1 MVSTC
6 GRGGFRHREEKP
18 GRGGAGNGRVTS
30 LPGTRT
36 PHPSAGDRENGCEG
50 EGATGGAPRAAG
62 QPLAPVGPEEY
73 GGKEPEAGGYNGPR
87 GGGLQGQ
94 PVPGTR
100 AFALPRRSG
109 PALRGPGGRWR
120 SRPGAQTETPHPRDG
135 AETPPPPHSPGSAT
149 GRAGGKWPVRRRR
162 VSCPIDRFGAPPA
175 APSAGTIDAG
185 AGVEGGER
193 GGVGG
198 GGRERGR
205 SRQAAPA
212 ARLEAA
218 YGELLRAK
226 SRLEEEKRRLER
238 EKEELGR
245 RLESNTQEI
254 TRLRATRCPP
264 GGEGP
269 GRDALRG
276 PGKAPRWDPQPL
288 AYQELQ
294 SERTEVPASRLLEE
308 TALGRPGSKDSGCG
322 ELVWVGEPVVFGRA
336 ESIAGKYGVWMKDP
350 EPVPPFTQDTTWRV
364 DTVGTEVRQLFQYEA
379 AEQLAQGY
387 PAKVHILPQP
397 LESTGAVIYRG
408 GLFFQPRRS
417 RALARYDLRGEAITA
432 EREIPG
438 AGYHGQY
445 PYSWGGYTD
454 IDLAVDETGL
464 WVIYS
469 TEKARGA
476 IVLSKL
482 DPETLEIRR
491 TWETNIRKRG
501 VANSFVICGTLY
513 TVSSYSAPNA
523 TINFA
528 YDTATGTSRAL
539 SIPFENRFRYLS
551 MVDYNP
557 AERQLFAWDSF
568 NMVTYPVRLS
578 QA

>member
-1 MVSTC
+1 MLGAWLLLWGGLALG
-6 GRGGFRHREEKP
+6 GRGETAFLRR
-18 GRGGAGNGRVTS
+18 ADD
-30 LPGTRT
+30 
-36 PHPSAGDRENGCEG
+36 SAGRCTYSFTVASPVE
-50 EGATGGAPRAAG
+50 AAC
-62 QPLAPVGPEEY
+62 PD
-73 GGKEPEAGGYNGPR
+73 AGGVPELRAELAALAARLSRLESRERGSGPR
-87 GGGLQGQ
+87 GGEVGVAPEPQ
-94 PVPGTR
+94 P
-100 AFALPRRSG
+100 
-109 PALRGPGGRWR
+109 
-120 SRPGAQTETPHPRDG
+120 
-135 AETPPPPHSPGSAT
+135 
-149 GRAGGKWPVRRRR
+149 AG
-162 VSCPIDRFGAPPA
+162 
-175 APSAGTIDAG
+175 
-185 AGVEGGER
+185 
-193 GGVGG
+193 
-198 GGRERGR
+198 
-205 SRQAAPA
+205 
-212 ARLEAA
+212 RLEAA
-218 YGELLRAK
+218 YSELLRAK
-226 SRLEEEKRRLER
+226 SQLEEEKGRLER

-245 RLESNTQEI
+245 RLETSTQEI

-264 GGEGP
+264 GREGP
-269 GRDALRG
+269 GRDTLRA
-276 PGKAPRWDPQPL
+276 PGKAPRWVPQPL
-288 AYQELQ
+288 TYQELQ
-294 SERTEVPASRLLEE
+294 SERTEVSVSQPLEE
-308 TALGRPGSKDSGCG
+308 MALGRPGSKDSGCG

-336 ESIAGKYGVWMKDP
+336 ESFAGKYGVWMKDP
-350 EPVPPFTQDTTWRV
+350 EPVPPFTRETTWRV
-364 DTVGTEVRQLFQYEA
+364 DAVGAEVRQLFQYEA

-387 PAKVHILPQP
+387 PAKVHILPRP
-397 LESTGAVIYRG
+397 LESTGAVVYRG

-417 RALARYDLRGEAITA
+417 RTVARYDLRGEAVTV

-482 DPETLEIRR
+482 DPETLKIQR

-513 TVSSYSAPNA
+513 TVSSYSAHNA
-523 TINFA
+523 TVNFA
-528 YDTATGTSRAL
+528 YNTATSTSRAL

>member
-1 MVSTC
+1 MLRVWLLLWGGLALGCRGETAFLRRADDST
-6 GRGGFRHREEKP
+6 GRCTYSFTVASPVEAACPDANGVPELRAELAALTTRLSRLESRE
-18 GRGGAGNGRVTS
+18 RGS
-30 LPGTRT
+30 
-36 PHPSAGDRENGCEG
+36 
-50 EGATGGAPRAAG
+50 
-62 QPLAPVGPEEY
+62 
-73 GGKEPEAGGYNGPR
+73 GPR
-87 GGGLQGQ
+87 GG
-94 PVPGTR
+94 
-100 AFALPRRSG
+100 
-109 PALRGPGGRWR
+109 
-120 SRPGAQTETPHPRDG
+120 E
-135 AETPPPPHSPGSAT
+135 
-149 GRAGGKWPVRRRR
+149 AGGPWDTQQV
-162 VSCPIDRFGAPPA
+162 
-175 APSAGTIDAG
+175 
-185 AGVEGGER
+185 
-193 GGVGG
+193 
-198 GGRERGR
+198 
-205 SRQAAPA
+205 APA
-212 ARLEAA
+212 A
-218 YGELLRAK
+218 YSELLRAK

-245 RLESNTQEI
+245 RLESSAQEI

-264 GGEGP
+264 GAEGP
-269 GRDALRG
+269 GLPAHAVPG
-276 PGKAPRWDPQPL
+276 PAAAPRWDPQTL

-294 SERTEVPASRLLEE
+294 SERTEVPVSRLLEE
-308 TALGRPGSKDSGCG
+308 TALGRPGSEDSAGCG
-322 ELVWVGEPVVFGRA
+322 ELVWVGEPTVFGRA

-350 EPVPPFTQDTTWRV
+350 EPVPPFTRETTWRV
-364 DTVGTEVRQLFQYEA
+364 DAVGTEVRQLFQYEA

-387 PAKVHILPQP
+387 PTKVHILPRP

-417 RALARYDLRGEAITA
+417 RAVVRYDLRGEAITA
-432 EREIPG
+432 EKEIPG

-445 PYSWGGYTD
+445 PYAWGGYTD

-464 WVIYS
+464 WVVYS

-513 TVSSYSAPNA
+513 TVSSYSTPNA

-528 YDTATGTSRAL
+528 YNTATSTSRAL

-557 AERQLFAWDSF
+557 TERQLFAWDSF
-568 NMVTYPVRLS
+568 NMVTYPIRLS
-578 QA
+578 KA

>member
-1 MVSTC
+1 GTWLLFWASLALGCRGETAFLRRADDSS
-6 GRGGFRHREEKP
+6 GRCTYSFTV
-18 GRGGAGNGRVTS
+18 AS
-30 LPGTRT
+30 
-36 PHPSAGDRENGCEG
+36 
-50 EGATGGAPRAAG
+50 
-62 QPLAPVGPEEY
+62 PV
-73 GGKEPEAGGYNGPR
+73 EAGCPDASGVPELRAELVALSSRLSRLERGVGGSGPR
-87 GGGLQGQ
+87 GNEAWDPQ
-94 PVPGTR
+94 
-100 AFALPRRSG
+100 
-109 PALRGPGGRWR
+109 
-120 SRPGAQTETPHPRDG
+120 QT
-135 AETPPPPHSPGSAT
+135 
-149 GRAGGKWPVRRRR
+149 V
-162 VSCPIDRFGAPPA
+162 
-175 APSAGTIDAG
+175 
-185 AGVEGGER
+185 
-193 GGVGG
+193 
-198 GGRERGR
+198 
-205 SRQAAPA
+205 PA

-226 SRLEEEKRRLER
+226 SRLEEEKGRLER
-238 EKEELGR
+238 EKEELRR
-245 RLESNTQEI
+245 RLESSAQEI
-254 TRLRATRCPP
+254 AQLRASRCPP
-264 GGEGP
+264 GGQGP
-269 GRDALRG
+269 GRDPLRA
-276 PGKAPRWDPQPL
+276 PGKASRWDPQPV

-294 SERTEVPASRLLEE
+294 AERTEVPASRLLEE
-308 TALGRPGSKDSGCG
+308 TTLSRPGSKDSGCG
-322 ELVWVGEPVVFGRA
+322 ELVWVGEPVVFGQA

-350 EPVPPFTQDTTWRV
+350 EPVSPFTQETTWRV
-364 DTVGTEVRQLFQYEA
+364 DAVGTGVRQLLQYDA

-387 PAKVHILPQP
+387 PTKVHILPRP
-397 LESTGAVIYRG
+397 LESTGAVVYRG
-408 GLFFQPRRS
+408 GFFFQPRRS
-417 RALARYDLRGEAITA
+417 HAVARYDLRGETMTG

-482 DPETLEIRR
+482 DPETLEIQR

-501 VANSFVICGTLY
+501 VANSFIICGTLY
-513 TVSSYSAPNA
+513 TVNSYSAPNT

-528 YDTATGTSRAL
+528 YNTATSTSRAL

-557 AERQLFAWDSF
+557 AERQLFAWDNF

>member
-1 MVSTC
+1 MLGVWLLLWGSVALG
-6 GRGGFRHREEKP
+6 GRADTAFLHRAHDSSGHCTYSFTVASPVEAACPE
-18 GRGGAGNGRVTS
+18 
-30 LPGTRT
+30 
-36 PHPSAGDRENGCEG
+36 
-50 EGATGGAPRAAG
+50 AAG
-62 QPLAPVGPEEY
+62 GVPELRAELAALAARLSRLESRERGM
-73 GGKEPEAGGYNGPR
+73 GGSGPR
-87 GGGLQGQ
+87 G
-94 PVPGTR
+94 
-100 AFALPRRSG
+100 AE
-109 PALRGPGGRWR
+109 PGG
-120 SRPGAQTETPHPRDG
+120 ARDPQLV
-135 AETPPPPHSPGSAT
+135 AST
-149 GRAGGKWPVRRRR
+149 
-162 VSCPIDRFGAPPA
+162 
-175 APSAGTIDAG
+175 
-185 AGVEGGER
+185 
-193 GGVGG
+193 
-198 GGRERGR
+198 
-205 SRQAAPA
+205 

-218 YGELLRAK
+218 RSQMCPATVGGGTGLLTKASVFWGQRPGTEPPEGGR
-226 SRLEEEKRRLER
+226 SR
-238 EKEELGR
+238 
-245 RLESNTQEI
+245 Q
-254 TRLRATRCPP
+254 
-264 GGEGP
+264 GGEGGWLSRAHAVP
-269 GRDALRG
+269 GPAA
-276 PGKAPRWDPQPL
+276 APRWEPQPL

-308 TALGRPGSKDSGCG
+308 TALGRPEKEDSAGCG
-322 ELVWVGEPVVFGRA
+322 QLVWVGEPVVFGRA
-336 ESIAGKYGVWMKDP
+336 DSIAGKYGVWMKDP
-350 EPVPPFTQDTTWRV
+350 EPVSPFTRDNTWRV
-364 DTVGTEVRQLFQYEA
+364 DTVGTEVRQLFQYEE
-379 AEQLAQGY
+379 AEQLARGY
-387 PAKVHILPQP
+387 PAKVHILPRP

-408 GLFFQPRRS
+408 GLFFQPRHSRS
-417 RALARYDLRGEAITA
+417 VARYDLRGETITA

-501 VANSFVICGTLY
+501 VANSFLICGTLY

-551 MVDYNP
+551 MLDYNP

-578 QA
+578 RA

>member
-1 MVSTC
+1 MLGAWLLLWGGLALGC
-6 GRGGFRHREEKP
+6 RGETAFLQR
-18 GRGGAGNGRVTS
+18 ADD
-30 LPGTRT
+30 
-36 PHPSAGDRENGCEG
+36 SAGRCTYSFTVASPIEAACPDASGMPEMRAELAALAARLSRLETRERG
-50 EGATGGAPRAAG
+50 TGGS
-62 QPLAPVGPEEY
+62 
-73 GGKEPEAGGYNGPR
+73 GPR
-87 GGGLQGQ
+87 GG
-94 PVPGTR
+94 
-100 AFALPRRSG
+100 
-109 PALRGPGGRWR
+109 
-120 SRPGAQTETPHPRDG
+120 E
-135 AETPPPPHSPGSAT
+135 AE
-149 GRAGGKWPVRRRR
+149 
-162 VSCPIDRFGAPPA
+162 
-175 APSAGTIDAG
+175 
-185 AGVEGGER
+185 
-193 GGVGG
+193 
-198 GGRERGR
+198 
-205 SRQAAPA
+205 A

-218 YGELLRAK
+218 YSELLQAK
-226 SRLEEEKRRLER
+226 GHWAPDQGVGILGGNGPALSPLRRGMAVR
-238 EKEELGR
+238 GAG
-245 RLESNTQEI
+245 S
-254 TRLRATRCPP
+254 APAHPAP
-264 GGEGP
+264 GPAAG
-269 GRDALRG
+269 
-276 PGKAPRWDPQPL
+276 PRWDPQPL

-294 SERTEVPASRLLEE
+294 SERTEVPVSRLLGE
-308 TALGRPGSKDSGCG
+308 TTLGRPGSKDSAGCG
-322 ELVWVGEPVVFGRA
+322 ELVWVGEPLVFGRA

-350 EPVPPFTQDTTWRV
+350 EPVPPFTRETTWRV
-364 DTVGTEVRQLFQYEA
+364 DAVGTEVRQLFQYEA

-387 PAKVHILPQP
+387 PTKVHVLPRP

-417 RALARYDLRGEAITA
+417 RAVARYDLRGEAVTA

-501 VANSFVICGTLY
+501 VANSFLICGTLY

-528 YDTATGTSRAL
+528 YDTATSTSRAL

-568 NMVTYPVRLS
+568 NMVTYPIRLS
-578 QA
+578 RL

>member
-1 MVSTC
+1 ML
-6 GRGGFRHREEKP
+6 GAWLLL
-18 GRGGAGNGRVTS
+18 GGALALGCRAQAAAQRRADDGSGRCTYTFTVASPVEATCS
-30 LPGTRT
+30 DGGGVSELRAELAALAARL
-36 PHPSAGDRENGCEG
+36 SRLESRERG
-50 EGATGGAPRAAG
+50 TGGSGPRGA
-62 QPLAPVGPEEY
+62 
-73 GGKEPEAGGYNGPR
+73 EAGG
-87 GGGLQGQ
+87 
-94 PVPGTR
+94 
-100 AFALPRRSG
+100 
-109 PALRGPGGRWR
+109 GRDPQR
-120 SRPGAQTETPHPRDG
+120 
-135 AETPPPPHSPGSAT
+135 
-149 GRAGGKWPVRRRR
+149 
-162 VSCPIDRFGAPPA
+162 
-175 APSAGTIDAG
+175 
-185 AGVEGGER
+185 
-193 GGVGG
+193 
-198 GGRERGR
+198 
-205 SRQAAPA
+205 AAPA

-218 YGELLRAK
+218 YSELLRAK
-226 SRLEEEKRRLER
+226 SRLEEEKGRLER

-245 RLESNTQEI
+245 RLESSAQEI
-254 TRLRATRCPP
+254 TRLRAARCPP
-264 GGEGP
+264 GAEGP
-269 GRDALRG
+269 GRDTLRG
-276 PGKAPRWDPQPL
+276 PGK
-288 AYQELQ
+288 
-294 SERTEVPASRLLEE
+294 
-308 TALGRPGSKDSGCG
+308 GCG
-322 ELVWVGEPVVFGRA
+322 ELVWVGEPIIFGRA
-336 ESIAGKYGVWMKDP
+336 DSIAGKYGVWMKDP
-350 EPVPPFTQDTTWRV
+350 EPVPPFTRETTWRV
-364 DTVGTEVRQLFQYEA
+364 DAVGTEVRQLFQYEA
-379 AEQLAQGY
+379 AEQLARGY

-417 RALARYDLRGEAITA
+417 HTVARYDLRGEAVTA
-432 EREIPG
+432 QREIPG

-482 DPETLEIRR
+482 DPETLEIQQ

-528 YDTATGTSRAL
+528 YNTATSTSRAL

-557 AERQLFAWDSF
+557 TERQLFAWDSF
-568 NMVTYPVRLS
+568 NMVTYPIRLS

>member
-1 MVSTC
+1 MLGAWALLGAALALGCRGDTASLRRAADSA
-6 GRGGFRHREEKP
+6 GRCTYSFTVPSPVEASCPDAGGGTELRAELAALTARLSRLES
-18 GRGGAGNGRVTS
+18 RDGGAGQR
-30 LPGTRT
+30 
-36 PHPSAGDRENGCEG
+36 
-50 EGATGGAPRAAG
+50 GA
-62 QPLAPVGPEEY
+62 
-73 GGKEPEAGGYNGPR
+73 EAG
-87 GGGLQGQ
+87 
-94 PVPGTR
+94 
-100 AFALPRRSG
+100 
-109 PALRGPGGRWR
+109 
-120 SRPGAQTETPHPRDG
+120 
-135 AETPPPPHSPGSAT
+135 
-149 GRAGGKWPVRRRR
+149 
-162 VSCPIDRFGAPPA
+162 
-175 APSAGTIDAG
+175 
-185 AGVEGGER
+185 
-193 GGVGG
+193 
-198 GGRERGR
+198 
-205 SRQAAPA
+205 

-218 YGELLRAK
+218 GGLNPQPGAWVPVAAERSRVGRGTAVPAAARWPRAAGPAW
-226 SRLEEEKRRLER
+226 SRPR
-238 EKEELGR
+238 GR
-245 RLESNTQEI
+245 ARGAAL
-254 TRLRATRCPP
+254 APAHAAP
-264 GGEGP
+264 GP
-269 GRDALRG
+269 AA
-276 PGKAPRWDPQPL
+276 APRWDPQTL

-308 TALGRPGSKDSGCG
+308 TALGRPGSEDSGCG

-350 EPVPPFTQDTTWRV
+350 EPVPPFTRETTWRV
-364 DTVGTEVRQLFQYEA
+364 DVVGTEVRQLLQYEA

-397 LESTGAVIYRG
+397 LESTGAVVYRG

-417 RALARYDLRGEAITA
+417 RAVARYDLRGEAVTA
-432 EREIPG
+432 EKEIPG
-438 AGYHGQY
+438 AGFHGQY

-528 YDTATGTSRAL
+528 YDTSTSSSRAL

-568 NMVTYPVRLS
+568 NMVTYPIRLS
-578 QA
+578 HA

>member
-1 MVSTC
+1 MLGAWVLLGAALALRC
-6 GRGGFRHREEKP
+6 RGEP
-18 GRGGAGNGRVTS
+18 AS
-30 LPGTRT
+30 LR
-36 PHPSAGDRENGCEG
+36 
-50 EGATGGAPRAAG
+50 RAADSSG
-62 QPLAPVGPEEY
+62 RCTYSFTVASPVEAGC
-73 GGKEPEAGGYNGPR
+73 PEAGAVPELRAELAALTARLSRLEGRGPR
-87 GGGLQGQ
+87 G
-94 PVPGTR
+94 
-100 AFALPRRSG
+100 
-109 PALRGPGGRWR
+109 
-120 SRPGAQTETPHPRDG
+120 
-135 AETPPPPHSPGSAT
+135 AE
-149 GRAGGKWPVRRRR
+149 AGG
-162 VSCPIDRFGAPPA
+162 C
-175 APSAGTIDAG
+175 
-185 AGVEGGER
+185 
-193 GGVGG
+193 
-198 GGRERGR
+198 
-205 SRQAAPA
+205 
-212 ARLEAA
+212 
-218 YGELLRAK
+218 GELLRAK
-226 SRLEEEKRRLER
+226 ERLEEEKGRLER
-238 EKEELGR
+238 ENAELAR
-245 RLESNTQEI
+245 RLQSS
-254 TRLRATRCPP
+254 AARCPP
-264 GGEGP
+264 GAGGGSP
-269 GRDALRG
+269 AAIPPRA
-276 PGKAPRWDPQPL
+276 PGKGEWGARPGAVEPPRAGPAVARLAASVPAHPVPGPAAAPRWDPQPL

-308 TALGRPGSKDSGCG
+308 TALGRPGSEDSGCG

-350 EPVPPFTQDTTWRV
+350 EPVAPFTRETTWRV

-397 LESTGAVIYRG
+397 LESTGAVVYRG

-417 RALARYDLRGEAITA
+417 RAVARYDLRGEAVTA
-432 EREIPG
+432 QREIPG
-438 AGYHGQY
+438 AGFHGQY
-445 PYSWGGYTD
+445 PYAWGGYTD

-482 DPETLEIRR
+482 DPETLEIQR

-568 NMVTYPVRLS
+568 NMVTYPIRLS

>member
-1 MVSTC
+1 MPDDMVLVSPPNESLEYGSAWPCPRREALSTLAYSKDQC
-6 GRGGFRHREEKP
+6 ASTNSVLTPWREQRSPENSGRSDRPAASCVTQVHFAP
-18 GRGGAGNGRVTS
+18 QGRTTYCLILSFLGPN
-30 LPGTRT
+30 L
-36 PHPSAGDRENGCEG
+36 
-50 EGATGGAPRAAG
+50 
-62 QPLAPVGPEEY
+62 GPE
-73 GGKEPEAGGYNGPR
+73 GPL
-87 GGGLQGQ
+87 LQ
-94 PVPGTR
+94 
-100 AFALPRRSG
+100 A
-109 PALRGPGGRWR
+109 
-120 SRPGAQTETPHPRDG
+120 
-135 AETPPPPHSPGSAT
+135 
-149 GRAGGKWPVRRRR
+149 
-162 VSCPIDRFGAPPA
+162 
-175 APSAGTIDAG
+175 
-185 AGVEGGER
+185 
-193 GGVGG
+193 
-198 GGRERGR
+198 
-205 SRQAAPA
+205 
-212 ARLEAA
+212 
-218 YGELLRAK
+218 
-226 SRLEEEKRRLER
+226 EKRAIRMEDR
-238 EKEELGR
+238 GR
-245 RLESNTQEI
+245 RLEGSARELS
-254 TRLRATRCPP
+254 RLRATRCPS

-269 GRDALRG
+269 GRDALRA
-276 PGKAPRWDPQPL
+276 PGKGESPRWDPQPL

-308 TALGRPGSKDSGCG
+308 TALGRPGSEDSGCG

-336 ESIAGKYGVWMKDP
+336 ESITGKYGVWMKDP
-350 EPVPPFTQDTTWRV
+350 EPVSPFTRETTWRV
-364 DTVGTEVRQLFQYEA
+364 DAVGTEVRQLYQYEA

-387 PAKVHILPQP
+387 PAKVHILPRP
-397 LESTGAVIYRG
+397 LESTGAVVYRG

-417 RALARYDLRGEAITA
+417 PAVARYDLRGEAITA
-432 EREIPG
+432 EKEIPG

-482 DPETLEIRR
+482 DPETLEIQR

-528 YDTATGTSRAL
+528 YDTASGTRRAL

-578 QA
+578 RP

>member
-1 MVSTC
+1 MLGVWLLLW
-6 GRGGFRHREEKP
+6 G
-18 GRGGAGNGRVTS
+18 S
-30 LPGTRT
+30 LTLGVRADTAFLRRAHDSSGQCTYSFTVASPVEAAC
-36 PHPSAGDRENGCEG
+36 PD
-50 EGATGGAPRAAG
+50 AAG
-62 QPLAPVGPEEY
+62 GVPELRAELAALASRLSRLESRERGM
-73 GGKEPEAGGYNGPR
+73 GGSGPR
-87 GGGLQGQ
+87 G
-94 PVPGTR
+94 
-100 AFALPRRSG
+100 AE
-109 PALRGPGGRWR
+109 PGG
-120 SRPGAQTETPHPRDG
+120 PRDPQQV
-135 AETPPPPHSPGSAT
+135 AS
-149 GRAGGKWPVRRRR
+149 
-162 VSCPIDRFGAPPA
+162 
-175 APSAGTIDAG
+175 
-185 AGVEGGER
+185 
-193 GGVGG
+193 
-198 GGRERGR
+198 
-205 SRQAAPA
+205 A

-226 SRLEEEKRRLER
+226 SRLEEEKGRLER

-245 RLESNTQEI
+245 RLES
-254 TRLRATRCPP
+254 TREGGRSGH
-264 GGEGP
+264 GGEGA
-269 GRDALRG
+269 ALA
-276 PGKAPRWDPQPL
+276 PAHAVPDPAAAPRWEPQPL
-288 AYQELQ
+288 NYQELQ
-294 SERTEVPASRLLEE
+294 SERTEVPVSRLLEE
-308 TALGRPGSKDSGCG
+308 TALGRPGSEDSAGCG

-336 ESIAGKYGVWMKDP
+336 DSIAGKYGVWMKDP
-350 EPVPPFTQDTTWRV
+350 EPVPPFTRDNTWRV
-364 DTVGTEVRQLFQYEA
+364 DAVGTEVRQLFQYEE
-379 AEQLAQGY
+379 AEQLARGY
-387 PAKVHILPQP
+387 PAKVHILPRP

-408 GLFFQPRRS
+408 GLFFQPRHSRS
-417 RALARYDLRGEAITA
+417 VARYDLRGETVTA

-482 DPETLEIRR
+482 DPETLEIRQ

-513 TVSSYSAPNA
+513 TVSSYTAPNA

-528 YDTATGTSRAL
+528 YDTATGTSRAV

-551 MVDYNP
+551 MLDYNP

-578 QA
+578 RA